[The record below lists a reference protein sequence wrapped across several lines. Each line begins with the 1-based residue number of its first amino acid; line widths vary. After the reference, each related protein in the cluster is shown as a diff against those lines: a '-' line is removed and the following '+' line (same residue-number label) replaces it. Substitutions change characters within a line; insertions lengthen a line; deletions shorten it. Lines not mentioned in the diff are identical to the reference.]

1 MQELIVENISRTYRS
16 GTREVAA
23 LKHVSATFP
32 KGSFTAVIGKSGSG
46 KTTFLRILGGLE
58 HPDSGSVKLDGEDIT
73 TYSDSE
79 LAAYRRRRTGFI
91 FQNFRLLDDLT
102 VLENVILPG
111 TIDKLRPD
119 MPYVDELLD
128 LLEIADKRSAFPYE
142 LSGGEQQRVAI
153 ARAYAHRPDIILA
166 DEPTGNLDSQSGE
179 FVMELFRSA
188 HERYGQTVIM
198 VTHDIDLARRC
209 ERVLRISD
217 GELTSDFEKSPR

>member
-119 MPYVDELLD
+119 MPYVYELLE
-128 LLEIADKRSAFPYE
+128 LLEISDKRSAFPYE

-179 FVMELFRSA
+179 YVMELFRSA